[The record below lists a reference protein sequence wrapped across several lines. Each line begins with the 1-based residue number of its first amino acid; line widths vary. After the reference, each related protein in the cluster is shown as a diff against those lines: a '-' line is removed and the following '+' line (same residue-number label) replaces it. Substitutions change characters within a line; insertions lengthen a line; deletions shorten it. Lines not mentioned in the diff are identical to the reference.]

1 MKPRQPRM
9 SAECAREPEGANL
22 SEERLRTTGALDRA
36 IRGFEITIQVRF
48 AYWRTFFMCAKRYRT
63 TLFCKG
69 EKLSWKNVYLP
80 LNP

>member
-1 MKPRQPRM
+1 M

-48 AYWRTFFMCAKRYRT
+48 AY
-63 TLFCKG
+63 
-69 EKLSWKNVYLP
+69 
-80 LNP
+80 